1 MNDGEA
7 AGEIGKSWKKSGRK
21 RDELTAGAAAVKR
34 RPIFLPRLVFTF
46 FMRVD
51 GFHAF
56 PSRDSFI
63 TQRGQVILAVDHL
76 KVAPKKIRTGRGT
89 SQSTVCYPKIS

>member
-21 RDELTAGAAAVKR
+21 RDELPGGAAAVKR

-46 FMRVD
+46 FMRVN

-56 PSRDSFI
+56 PARDSFI
-63 TQRGQVILAVDHL
+63 TQRGQVTLAVDHL
-76 KVAPKKIRTGRGT
+76 KAAPEKTRTGRGT
-89 SQSTVCYPKIS
+89 SQPTVCYAKIS